1 MFRVLGSICQRLL
14 TDASRHGSPQC
25 VASGIAIGFILGF
38 IPWDNL
44 ISIGL
49 IAVVL
54 MAPIHQVSFLL
65 SLVLTA
71 GLHVALAPVPN
82 AVGAWILSSSWTL
95 ECLCRLSSIPLVP
108 WLRLNNTLV
117 LGSVCLGVLTA
128 VPNWVFLKWCWP
140 QSNTLSEKSASETEM
155 DAIHMVAATY
165 RKTSGELD
173 SSSRSQAE
181 LGSFDLPIP
190 MGKVD
195 DIGFVSRADFS
206 SDIPVDLGIA
216 TNALLLPPS
225 PETNGDA
232 RWEPALSSDSE
243 QLACNSGD
251 PRVTETLVRDTWIEV
266 VRFRSMDNRDLLRA
280 DTESFRP
287 SVPQP
292 QPISSN
298 FRPSQPMLA
307 EKSAASFENSSV
319 PAPIASH
326 EATRSGAEPLASSFP
341 SGARGS
347 NSCQHTLSGPGSPDA
362 LRYLLRHLAA
372 NRANRDGAATQ

>member
-1 MFRVLGSICQRLL
+1 MFRVLGSLCQRLRA
-14 TDASRHGSPQC
+14 DASRHGSPQC

-54 MAPIHQVSFLL
+54 MAPVHQVSVLL
-65 SLVLTA
+65 SLLLTA

-95 ECLCRLSSIPLVP
+95 ECLYRISSIPLVP

-155 DAIHMVAATY
+155 EAIHMAAATY
-165 RKTSGELD
+165 RKTNVELD
-173 SSSRSQAE
+173 SSSRPETE
-181 LGSFDLPIP
+181 LSSFDVPTP
-190 MGKVD
+190 NGRVS
-195 DIGFVSRADFS
+195 DIGVVSAADFS
-206 SDIPVDLGIA
+206 VDITVDLGIA
-216 TNALLLPPS
+216 TNAILFPPS
-225 PETNGDA
+225 PETNGHA
-232 RWEPALSSDSE
+232 KWESAQSSG
-243 QLACNSGD
+243 SGQSASISVD
-251 PRVTETLVRDTWIEV
+251 PKVTETLVRDTWIEV

-280 DTESFRP
+280 DAESFRP
-287 SVPQP
+287 SVPRP

-298 FRPSQPMLA
+298 LTPSQPMLA
-307 EKSAASFENSSV
+307 EKSAASPEDSNV
-319 PAPIASH
+319 PAQIVSH
-326 EATRSGAEPLASSFP
+326 ETNRLGAEPLASSFP
-341 SGARGS
+341 AGARGS